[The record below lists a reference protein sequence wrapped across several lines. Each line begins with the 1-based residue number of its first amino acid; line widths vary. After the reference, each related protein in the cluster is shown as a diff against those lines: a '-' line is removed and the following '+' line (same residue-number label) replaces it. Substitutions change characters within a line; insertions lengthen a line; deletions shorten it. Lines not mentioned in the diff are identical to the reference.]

1 MSFNFNTNIDFNNTM
16 HYPKFSM
23 ATLQTWVIKSGVLK
37 NVFILCEHG
46 TKANIGGAKMAN
58 NRHAVNSN
66 FLQSYWTSDWLSFN
80 PLDAKPFSLISAK
93 GFLVKFVYR
102 EVMTY

>member
-1 MSFNFNTNIDFNNTM
+1 MSKINA
-16 HYPKFSM
+16 FSR
-23 ATLQTWVIKSGVLK
+23 VL
-37 NVFILCEHG
+37 
-46 TKANIGGAKMAN
+46 
-58 NRHAVNSN
+58 NRKGKTR
-66 FLQSYWTSDWLSFN
+66 FFYGFSFVDCLN